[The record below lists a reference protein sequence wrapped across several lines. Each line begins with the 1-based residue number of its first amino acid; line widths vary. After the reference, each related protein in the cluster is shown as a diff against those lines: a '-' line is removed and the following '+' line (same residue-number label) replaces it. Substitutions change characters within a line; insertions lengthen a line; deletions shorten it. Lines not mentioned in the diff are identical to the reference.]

1 MALFSEEPKFD
12 FIGKRWYAVALSMV
26 IITIGVVAI
35 VIRGGLPLGIDFSGG
50 TLMVLEFEEPMTEES
65 VRDALAAIDEKVVQQ
80 YGDSGGGVL
89 IRLPQAGPEQGA
101 SLEEGAEQVI
111 DTLEASG
118 LGAFEVVSRDLVG
131 PVIGQELQQRGIS
144 AFFFAMAGILI
155 YVGLRFRFSFG
166 VGAIV
171 AVVHDI
177 LITLSLL
184 TLFGIDLSLNVV
196 AAMLTITGYSVNDSI
211 VVFDRVR
218 ENLRLMRR
226 DKFDYL
232 VNKSINQTLAR
243 TIITSGTTGFAVLAL
258 AVFGGE
264 VLRGFSITM
273 LIGVFSGTY
282 STIFIA
288 SSTAIAITQRRTAAR
303 SQSSAVQERE
313 PKGSQE
319 SPRSRSRRPQRAQ
332 RSKRHGRKAR
342 AS

>member
-12 FIGKRWYAVALSMV
+12 FIGKRWYAVAVSMV

-288 SSTAIAITQRRTAAR
+288 SSTAIAITHRRTAAR